1 MKRLY
6 FLVAVATLQ
15 IILGSLTLL
24 QAAQPLRTSQDVF
37 VQFGEYHLFE
47 FGILGT
53 GRLSGN
59 LSEFQGRP
67 FDLFVFDD
75 NGYAAFRA
83 GTTPVS
89 PLFQQEGTNIEF
101 DFDLPGSGT
110 YHVVAVDYPAQRELH
125 VHFDISV
132 VGLKPTETI
141 VALIILGGGLA
152 LVGAALMLSVWAWR
166 HAPPPAVAS
175 PDPLPDGSSDP
186 APGNPKSAQNPRDDD
201 TRIY

>member
-15 IILGSLTLL
+15 IILGSFTLL
-24 QAAQPLRTSQDVF
+24 QAAQPIRASQDVL
-37 VQFGEYHLFE
+37 VPFGAYHLFE

-67 FDLFVFDD
+67 FDLFVFDG

-89 PLFQQEGTNIEF
+89 PLFRQEGTSIVF
-101 DFDLPGSGT
+101 DIDLPGSGT
-110 YHVVAVDYPAQRELH
+110 YHVVAVDYPARNELR
-125 VHFDISV
+125 VHLELTV
-132 VGLKPTETI
+132 VGLKPSETV
-141 VALIILGGGLA
+141 VALIVLAGGLA
-152 LVGAALMLSVWAWR
+152 LVGASLMLSVWAWR
-166 HAPPPAVAS
+166 HAPPPAATS
-175 PDPLPDGSSDP
+175 PDSTSDP
-186 APGNPKSAQNPRDDD
+186 SPDSAPSRPEPAHLSRDDD